1 MDLQG
6 WAAQRFAPV
15 VMVVSTTG
23 AEAICQEKNSLSV
36 TDMLRP
42 YATLHNINVPV
53 RTVGE
58 HSYRLHEFKLRLHEA
73 TSMFQPSPEA
83 AEAHLTHTLH
93 SAAERHRSDE
103 ACDMASILSA
113 AAPGA
118 QTDPTPWFTEYREE
132 FFRMLSFSDF
142 ECYDHPAACLYVAS
156 SDCADVVRAFEGLGA
171 ADRYPPLMKAGVMD
185 PGILKHYVLL
195 HDSKGGN
202 LQAAEAML
210 AVMRTTFGPGACH
223 LLKIN
228 SGTGTPAD
236 SGAVGALWRACFRPG
251 LPGGGAGE
259 PEVRVAAEDEGEVGL
274 HLTAANLEGL
284 AIFMRDFT
292 VRGLVPYMEGRIRL
306 LNHQITSTRRGLKN
320 QLKALWWRKERTA
333 EEVAASGAAAGG
345 GTGYN
350 HASVE
355 SQMRCLSDLAF
366 MMHDHGL
373 AASTLRLLQG
383 DFKADKAFR
392 HYAGAQEMLA
402 LCLVL
407 GDGSSREAEDCLVQA
422 FQAYSQAGPEYT
434 RYATRA
440 LLLLS
445 EIHKSRGRF
454 REAKSVLMKA
464 HFEEVHTR
472 AALLLE
478 QTASCLLQ
486 ATPPLER
493 KFAFHMILAGL
504 RFHQSDQRLLAE
516 RCYRQVL
523 AVYKGRR
530 WSLIEEHLHD
540 VLGRYAQE
548 QGDQRCAVGHHMALL
563 ANCAHRGANVQEH
576 YLSQLRD
583 SVAAAEK
590 AAAVAAGQQE
600 GQMVLELPLPVVD
613 EDRAYVHL
621 DGVQYKGN
629 PAASLV
635 EDATWERLHECLAP
649 GRASV
654 GTLGGGSSN
663 WLAGKST
670 KSLPEVSPNMC
681 CAHEPVGVDIELS
694 NPLAVTLQVLNI
706 RLLCAHE
713 PAPGSTS
720 SSSDDDDLGAEE
732 APLPGVA
739 FELLSQD
746 LTLKAKERSR
756 VRLTVTPRLP
766 GTLRVRGV
774 EWQLSQGIAG
784 RKLFAQRAE
793 PRWKDDLSHLRLVFS
808 VIPPMPRLVAALHG
822 LPSFLYAG
830 EVARCFLELRN
841 TNDVPLQGVKVAVSD
856 PAALMLAAQPVP
868 DDADAPSGIREA
880 WRAEAR
886 CLQSW
891 ELPGGDAGSAVLQ
904 PPPALPSGEVPSMFT
919 TSRPRMWALPKD
931 LTLDKKASVHW
942 PVWISPPRVGT
953 HNLQLA
959 ISFAKR
965 GGAPPAGGMRHRVLC
980 IAHSVTVVPSVAVVP
995 RLVRDPTHMHRR
1007 VLQLAMTNL
1016 QTATE
1021 HFRVQQVSCL
1031 TPGMQLQ
1038 PLAAPATAQRSGAR
1052 NLATAAL
1059 VPPNEAAHLYLHLQ
1073 CAEAEG
1079 QAEAEAAEAEGEA
1092 GTGALLPVARG
1103 PVAWFHACAARE
1115 AAGTLAGGASV
1126 AEVGAHVGQV
1136 ALRLAVVWEVVRP
1149 VSSARLGTSLAALPL
1164 PLGGASPA
1172 EGADGGPTSGAL
1184 HAVLQGP
1191 GRPVTHDF
1199 CAAPLCEVGLTLRVA
1214 SALSRGALCHVD
1226 CTAPGGG
1233 GALSPGAWHAAPL
1246 PPPSAAQ
1253 APPEAGSAAAGP
1265 GAAPGHPAGL
1275 APGPGWVW
1283 VGRTHAEIG
1292 PLGAGRPPAELSLR
1306 VAVAG
1311 PGRYQLDGVRLA
1323 LCGEDGRG
1331 VEHSALCP
1339 PTTVHVLPA

>member
-1 MDLQG
+1 M
-6 WAAQRFAPV
+6 
-15 VMVVSTTG
+15 
-23 AEAICQEKNSLSV
+23 
-36 TDMLRP
+36 
-42 YATLHNINVPV
+42 
-53 RTVGE
+53 
-58 HSYRLHEFKLRLHEA
+58 
-73 TSMFQPSPEA
+73 
-83 AEAHLTHTLH
+83 
-93 SAAERHRSDE
+93 
-103 ACDMASILSA
+103 
-113 AAPGA
+113 
-118 QTDPTPWFTEYREE
+118 
-132 FFRMLSFSDF
+132 
-142 ECYDHPAACLYVAS
+142 
-156 SDCADVVRAFEGLGA
+156 
-171 ADRYPPLMKAGVMD
+171 
-185 PGILKHYVLL
+185 
-195 HDSKGGN
+195 
-202 LQAAEAML
+202 
-210 AVMRTTFGPGACH
+210 
-223 LLKIN
+223 
-228 SGTGTPAD
+228 
-236 SGAVGALWRACFRPG
+236 
-251 LPGGGAGE
+251 
-259 PEVRVAAEDEGEVGL
+259 
-274 HLTAANLEGL
+274 
-284 AIFMRDFT
+284 
-292 VRGLVPYMEGRIRL
+292 
-306 LNHQITSTRRGLKN
+306 
-320 QLKALWWRKERTA
+320 ERTA

-345 GTGYN
+345 CTGYN

-373 AASTLRLLQG
+373 AASTLRLL
-383 DFKADKAFR
+383 
-392 HYAGAQEMLA
+392 QEMLA

-649 GRASV
+649 GGASV

-746 LTLKAKERSR
+746 LTLKSKERSR

-904 PPPALPSGEVPSMFT
+904 PPPALPSGE
-919 TSRPRMWALPKD
+919 
-931 LTLDKKASVHW
+931 
-942 PVWISPPRVGT
+942 
-953 HNLQLA
+953 LA

-980 IAHSVTVVPSVAVVP
+980 VAHSVTVVPSVA
-995 RLVRDPTHMHRR
+995 RR
-1007 VLQLAMTNL
+1007 R
-1016 QTATE
+1016 

-1059 VPPNEAAHLYLHLQ
+1059 VPPNEARHLYLHLQ
-1073 CAEAEG
+1073 S
-1079 QAEAEAAEAEGEA
+1079 
-1092 GTGALLPVARG
+1092 
-1103 PVAWFHACAARE
+1103 RE

-1246 PPPSAAQ
+1246 PAAQ
-1253 APPEAGSAAAGP
+1253 RRAGSPEAAPRPRARGRRRGTRGAGA
-1265 GAAPGHPAGL
+1265 GARLGVG
-1275 APGPGWVW
+1275 
-1283 VGRTHAEIG
+1283 GRTHAEIG

-1331 VEHSALCP
+1331 AARATLRSSGRLSTRPSQVRPNRRQAGRVLRATEDETAAGEERELTEAEQKQKEIDDLRAQEKFALIGSGKAICKGCGYEYEP
-1339 PTTVHVLPA
+1339 KKGDPEYPVAPGTPFDTAT